1 MKRFLIAVILS
12 LAFCWNCVAQQAAT
26 NNDAPASKEDVERYL
41 EAINYHDMLNK
52 MIDVMSVPM
61 HQMVHEQYMK
71 DQDKL
76 PADFEA
82 QTNQKVDA
90 MIKDMPWDDMTQA
103 MVPSYQK
110 HFTKGDMDTL
120 TAFYTSPTGEKVLRE
135 MPAIMAESMRTM
147 TPIMQKHMEA
157 VNRSVHQQ
165 IAEMLKQ
172 SERTQ
177 SQSPTEKN

>member
-12 LAFCWNCVAQQAAT
+12 LAFSWNCVAQQAAT
-26 NNDAPASKEDVERYL
+26 QADVPASKEDVERYL
-41 EAINYHDMLNK
+41 QAINYHEMLNK
-52 MIDVMSVPM
+52 MIAVMSAPM

-71 DQDKL
+71 DKERL
-76 PADFEA
+76 PSDFEA
-82 QTNQKVDA
+82 QTNQRVDA

-110 HFTKGDMDTL
+110 HFTKGDMESL

-157 VNRSVHQQ
+157 VNRSVQQQ
-165 IAEMLKQ
+165 IAEMVKQ
-172 SERTQ
+172 SEKTQ
-177 SQSPTEKN
+177 IQNPTVKN

>member
-1 MKRFLIAVILS
+1 MRRFLIAIILS
-12 LAFCWNCVAQQAAT
+12 LAFSWNCVAQQVDANT
-26 NNDAPASKEDVERYL
+26 DAPASKEDVERYL
-41 EAINYHDMLNK
+41 QAINYRDMLNK
-52 MIDVMSVPM
+52 MIDAMSTPM

-71 DQDKL
+71 DKDRL
-76 PADFEA
+76 PSDFEA
-82 QTNQKVDA
+82 QTNQRVDA

-110 HFTKGDMDTL
+110 HFSKGDLETL

-157 VNRSVHQQ
+157 VNRKVQQQ
-165 IAEMLKQ
+165 IAGMLKQ
-172 SERTQ
+172 SQKTQ
-177 SQSPTEKN
+177 SQNPTVKD

>member
-1 MKRFLIAVILS
+1 MIAV
-12 LAFCWNCVAQQAAT
+12 
-26 NNDAPASKEDVERYL
+26 
-41 EAINYHDMLNK
+41 
-52 MIDVMSVPM
+52 MSAPM

-71 DQDKL
+71 DKERL
-76 PADFEA
+76 PSDFEA
-82 QTNQKVDA
+82 QTNQRVDA

-110 HFTKGDMDTL
+110 HFTKGDMETL

-157 VNRSVHQQ
+157 VNRSVQQQ
-165 IAEMLKQ
+165 IAEMVKQ
-172 SERTQ
+172 SEKTQ
-177 SQSPTEKN
+177 SQNPTVKN

>member
-12 LAFCWNCVAQQAAT
+12 LAFSWNCVAQQAAT
-26 NNDAPASKEDVERYL
+26 HADVPASREDVERYL
-41 EAINYHDMLNK
+41 QAINYHEMLNK
-52 MIDVMSVPM
+52 MIAVMSAPM

-71 DQDKL
+71 DKERL
-76 PADFEA
+76 PSDFEA
-82 QTNQKVDA
+82 QTNQRVDA

-110 HFTKGDMDTL
+110 HFTKGDMETL

-157 VNRSVHQQ
+157 VNRSVQQQ
-165 IAEMLKQ
+165 IAEMVKQ
-172 SERTQ
+172 SEKTQ
-177 SQSPTEKN
+177 IQNPTVKN

>member
-1 MKRFLIAVILS
+1 MRRSLIAVILS

-26 NNDAPASKEDVERYL
+26 NTDAPASKEDVERYL
-41 EAINYHDMLNK
+41 QAINYQDMLNK
-52 MIDVMSVPM
+52 MIDVMSAPM
-61 HQMVHEQYMK
+61 HQMVHEQYIK

-120 TAFYTSPTGEKVLRE
+120 TAFYTSPTGQKVLRE
-135 MPAIMAESMRTM
+135 MPAIMAESMQTM
-147 TPIMQKHMEA
+147 VPIMQKHMEA
-157 VNRSVHQQ
+157 VNRSVKQQ
-165 IAEMLKQ
+165 IAGML
-172 SERTQ
+172 RQ
-177 SQSPTEKN
+177 SQKTQNQNPTVKN